1 MKVCDEEDTSALAS
15 WSHYADDR
23 QTVVQYKL

>member
-15 WSHYADDR
+15 WSDYADDR
-23 QTVVQYKL
+23 QKVV